1 MQAQL
6 KQQYVNPA
14 LPGSYSGY
22 GSFSRA
28 LKSRGIVLKEKELKE
43 WLQSQPVYTIH
54 RPKRKRYHRNKVIVS
69 GIDDTWQ
76 ADLVDMQ
83 AMSKDNDSY
92 KYILTIIDVFSKH
105 AWAVPLKSK
114 SAKTVITRVEYA
126 NGYTLFAF
134 DLTPDKANGCNF
146 NLAKSA
152 NLRIVFKFANNLE
165 KPINCIVYME
175 VENVIEITKERQIVF
190 NQIV

>member
-1 MQAQL
+1 ML
-6 KQQYVNPA
+6 EKVPA
-14 LPGSYSGY
+14 LYPITHVE
-22 GSFSRA
+22 
-28 LKSRGIVLKEKELKE
+28 LKS
-43 WLQSQPVYTIH
+43 YTINSGVKSH
-54 RPKRKRYHRNKVIVS
+54 TIDNISAGNLPKRIVF
-69 GIDDTWQ
+69 G
-76 ADLVDMQ
+76 LVDGD
-83 AMSKDNDSY
+83 AFNGD
-92 KYILTIIDVFSKH
+92 
-105 AWAVPLKSK
+105 
-114 SAKTVITRVEYA
+114 ITRNCYNFEHFSLNNVSVTVNGEHLPYSPIDMDFKEGLYNKAYYSLFNGVDRGSLDCGNYITREEYA